1 MYDCQKLEAETEQA
15 QQLLQEYRN
24 RRKELVEE
32 IRALKKRV
40 KALEVALPKL
50 TIDLS
55 GFENTRDAL
64 TRRIPELR
72 SQCELS
78 AEDAVRIKELKKVVE
93 KRKADMA
100 SCALIAQELEV
111 EVDRLQQA
119 ILDVGGPKLKKQ
131 QAACDKLLNQIKD
144 TEKSLNTAR
153 ITIKTSEKAAKKA
166 KTAQL
171 VAERELEE
179 CQLTLATKQEE
190 RKSLANDAIRV
201 SQAFEEVKILE
212 AKKREALEEATK
224 ECEEIRKSQS
234 AVKVAEIELAAH
246 LENCEK
252 QLADCKRKRAHWTQL
267 IEKLKQASSDDEDIM
282 DLSDD
287 EDEERELAL
296 DESANLVDDKEVAV
310 AEKDAPSPVERKSR
324 LLSVPFSALEKYS
337 IDEVQSAI
345 SVLEKERSTMAK
357 NANMGAIAEYRK
369 KEADYLHR

>member
-15 QQLLQEYRN
+15 QQLLQECRN
-24 RRKELVEE
+24 RRKDLVEE

-40 KALEVALPKL
+40 KALEVVLPKL

-78 AEDAVRIKELKKVVE
+78 AEDTVRVIELKKVVE

-111 EVDRLQQA
+111 EVDRLQKA

-131 QAACDKLLNQIKD
+131 QAACDKLLNHIKD
-144 TEKSLNTAR
+144 TEKALNTAR
-153 ITIKTSEKAAKKA
+153 ISIKTSEKAVKKA
-166 KTAQL
+166 KTAKS

-179 CQLTLATKQEE
+179 CQLKLATKQEE
-190 RKSLANDAIRV
+190 RKSLANDAVKV
-201 SQAFEEVKILE
+201 SQAFEEVKVLE

-224 ECEEIRKSQS
+224 ECEAIRKSQS
-234 AVKVAEIELAAH
+234 AVKVAEIELVAH
-246 LENCEK
+246 LENCEN
-252 QLADCKRKRAHWTQL
+252 QLADCRRKRAHWTQL

-287 EDEERELAL
+287 EDEDKEPAP
-296 DESANLVDDKEVAV
+296 DQATNLVDDKEAAI
-310 AEKDAPSPVERKSR
+310 AEKDALSPIERKSS
-324 LLSVPFSALEKYS
+324 LLILPFSVLEKYS
-337 IDEVQSAI
+337 VDEVQCAI
-345 SVLEKERSTMAK
+345 NVLEKERSTVAK

-369 KEADYLHR
+369 KEVDYLHR